1 MIIDRTLLKLASVI
15 AAQWRTPVPHL
26 AIASERTNMRMAHV
40 AMNLSRFPSIADSG
54 KNRLIN
60 ESTTFIG

>member
-1 MIIDRTLLKLASVI
+1 MSCPRLTI
-15 AAQWRTPVPHL
+15 APSPRPVPHL
-26 AIASERTNMRMAHV
+26 ATSAQRSNMRMAHV
-40 AMNLSRFPSIADSG
+40 AMNLSRFPSTADSG